1 MVQLVEKIS
10 KAEAV
15 KQQSRQLRGHLA
27 RDLADTETPFDG
39 EGYSLLKFH
48 GIYQGYDR
56 DSATELKQAGESKHY
71 QFMVRVRIPGGRL
84 KAAQYLALDH
94 IADAY
99 ANGTLRVTTRS
110 SIQFHGVV
118 KSGLKA
124 AMGEINAGL
133 MTTLAA
139 CGDVVRTVT
148 TVPAPIRDNIHDRL
162 EADALLLSRE
172 MLPKSGAY
180 QEIWVDGAQW
190 NDDRGNEDQGKD
202 EAPDPLY
209 GERYLPR
216 KFKIGMAV
224 PEDNTIDVLTNDL
237 GIVALWEGPKGDA
250 KGDQHLVGYNFF
262 LGGSHGATH
271 NKPETYPR
279 MASAVCFVE
288 PDDLVSAAKA
298 VVRLHRD
305 WGDRGNRRHAR
316 LKYVIAER
324 GEDWARERLSEDLG
338 KALEPCRPMPRFEVP
353 DHLGWH
359 EQGDARLYLG
369 LPISSGRIVDD
380 DRSKLRTALRE
391 IVAQYDVDPILMPS
405 QDIILSEIDPKD
417 RGAIEKTLRAYGVR
431 FGADLAPAERW
442 ALACPAL
449 PTCGLALTEAE
460 RVSDLLIAEIVE
472 RMARWGVERERVSI
486 RITGCPNGCARPYSG
501 DVGIVGR
508 IPGFYSIYVGGDF
521 EGTRLNEVVAER
533 IRLGEV
539 ADTLDPLFALYAASR
554 RDGEGFG
561 DFCHRIGVARL
572 RDVLA
577 ATRAEPRAAAD

>member
-1 MVQLVEKIS
+1 VVQQIGAIS
-10 KAEAV
+10 KAEAI

-27 RDLADTETPFDG
+27 RDLADTATPFDG

-56 DSATELKQAGESKHY
+56 DSATELKQAGNSKHY

-84 KAAQYLALDH
+84 TAEQYLALDH
-94 IADAY
+94 IGDAY
-99 ANGTLRVTTRS
+99 ANGSLRVTTRQ
-110 SIQFHGVV
+110 SIQFHGIV

-148 TVPAPIRDNIHDRL
+148 TVPAPIRDKVHDRL
-162 EADALLLSRE
+162 EADARLLSTE
-172 MLPKSGAY
+172 LLPRSTAY
-180 QEIWVDGAQW
+180 QEIWVDGEPW
-190 NDDRGNEDQGKD
+190 SESQGA
-202 EAPDPLY
+202 EEMPDPLY
-209 GERYLPR
+209 GDRYLPR
-216 KFKIGMAV
+216 KFKIGLAV

-237 GIVALWEGPKGDA
+237 GIVALWEAGA
-250 KGDQHLVGYNFF
+250 LVGYNFF
-262 LGGSHGATH
+262 LGGGHGATH

-279 MASAVCFVE
+279 MATAVAFIE
-288 PDDLVSAAKA
+288 PGDLVEAVKA

-316 LKYVIAER
+316 LKYVIVER

-338 KALEPCRPMPRFEVP
+338 KPLAPCRPMEKFRVP

-359 EQGDARLYLG
+359 EQGDGKLYLG
-369 LPISSGRIVDD
+369 LPISSGRIIDD
-380 DRSKLRTALRE
+380 GRSHLRTALHE
-391 IVAQYDVDPILMPS
+391 IVAEYGVDPILMPS
-405 QDIILSEIDPKD
+405 QDIILSEIDPSD
-417 RGAIEKTLRAYGVR
+417 RAAIEARLRAYGVR
-431 FGADLAPAERW
+431 FGADMVPAERW

-460 RVSDLLIAEIVE
+460 RVSDMLVAEIVE
-472 RMARWGVERERVSI
+472 RMARWGIGEERLSI

-501 DVGIVGR
+501 DIGIVGR

-539 ADTLDPLFALYAASR
+539 ADVLDPLFAVYAAER
-554 RDGEGFG
+554 ETGEGFG
-561 DFCHRIGVARL
+561 DFCHRYGVARL
-572 RDVLA
+572 REVVVPARREARDA
-577 ATRAEPRAAAD
+577 AE

>member
-1 MVQLVEKIS
+1 MIQPIQALSGEKIS
-10 KAEAV
+10 KAEAT
-15 KQQSRQLRGHLA
+15 KRQSRQLRGHLA
-27 RDLADTETPFDG
+27 RDLADTATPFDG

-56 DSATELKQAGESKHY
+56 DSATELKQAGNSKHY

-84 KAAQYLALDH
+84 KAAQYLALDKV
-94 IADAY
+94 ASDY
-99 ANGTLRVTTRS
+99 ANDTLRVTTRS

-133 MTTLAA
+133 LTTLAA

-148 TVPAPIRDNIHDRL
+148 TSPAPIRDRIYDRL
-162 EADALLLSRE
+162 EADARLLGTEL
-172 MLPKSGAY
+172 LPQTEAY
-180 QEIWVDGAQW
+180 KEIWVDGAPW
-190 NDDRGNEDQGKD
+190 SEDRGAAD
-202 EAPDPLY
+202 APDPLY
-209 GERYLPR
+209 GDRYLPR
-216 KFKIGMAV
+216 KFKIGFAV

-237 GIVALWEGPKGDA
+237 GIVALWEDGELA
-250 KGDQHLVGYNFF
+250 GYNFF

-279 MASAVCFVE
+279 MASAVCFVA
-288 PDDLVSAAKA
+288 PGDLVAAAKA

-305 WGDRGNRRHAR
+305 WGDRANRRHAR

-324 GEDWARERLSEDLG
+324 GEAWARERLSEDLG
-338 KALEPCRPMPRFEVP
+338 KALEPCRPMAKFQVP

-359 EQGDARLYLG
+359 EQGDGKLYLG
-369 LPISSGRIVDD
+369 LPIANGRIVDD
-380 DRSKLRTALRE
+380 GRSHLRTALRE
-391 IVAQYDVDPILMPS
+391 IVAEYGADPILMPS
-405 QDIILSEIDPKD
+405 QDIILSEIDPAD
-417 RGAIEKTLRAYGVR
+417 RDAVEAKLRARGVR
-431 FGADLAPAERW
+431 FGADMAPAERW

-460 RVSDLLIAEIVE
+460 RVSDGMIGEIVE

-501 DVGIVGR
+501 DIGIVGR

-539 ADTLDPLFALYAASR
+539 ADVLDPLFEIFAAER
-554 RDGEGFG
+554 EAGEGFG
-561 DFCHRIGVARL
+561 DFCQRYGIAELREVVAQSRGKV
-572 RDVLA
+572 RD
-577 ATRAEPRAAAD
+577 AAD

>member
-1 MVQLVEKIS
+1 MVQPVEKIS

-15 KQQSRQLRGHLA
+15 KQQSRQLRGRLA
-27 RDLADTETPFDG
+27 RDLADTTTPFDG

-84 KAAQYLALDH
+84 TAAQYLALDA
-94 IADAY
+94 IAGKY
-99 ANGTLRVTTRS
+99 ANDTLRVTTRQ

-148 TVPAPIRDNIHDRL
+148 TSPAPIRDAVHDRL
-162 EADALLLSRE
+162 EADARLLGTAL
-172 MLPKSGAY
+172 LPTSGAY
-180 QEIWVDGAQW
+180 REIWVDGAPW
-190 NDDRGNEDQGKD
+190 SEDQGSD
-202 EAPDPLY
+202 EPQDPLY
-209 GERYLPR
+209 GDRYLPR
-216 KFKIGMAV
+216 KFKIGLAV
-224 PEDNTIDVLTNDL
+224 PTDNTIDVLTNDL
-237 GIVALWEGPKGDA
+237 GIVALWEDGE
-250 KGDQHLVGYNFF
+250 LTGYNFF
-262 LGGSHGATH
+262 LGGGHGATH

-279 MASAVCFVE
+279 MGTAVCFVE
-288 PDDLVSAAKA
+288 PGDLVEATKA

-316 LKYVIAER
+316 LKYIIAER
-324 GEDWARERLSEDLG
+324 GEDWARERLSEGLG
-338 KALEPCRPMPRFEVP
+338 KTLEPARPMARFQVP

-359 EQGDARLYLG
+359 EQGDGRLYLG
-369 LPISSGRIVDD
+369 IPISSGRIADD
-380 DRSKLRTALRE
+380 ERSQIRTALRE
-391 IVAQYDVDPILMPS
+391 IVSEFGVDPILMPS
-405 QDIILSEIDPKD
+405 QDIILSEIDPAD
-417 RGAIEKTLRAYGVR
+417 RAAIEVKLRARGVR
-431 FGADLAPAERW
+431 LVEDMVPAERW

-460 RVSDLLIAEIVE
+460 RVRDSMIGEIVA
-472 RMARWGVERERVSI
+472 RMARWGVEQERVSI

-501 DVGIVGR
+501 DIGIVGR

-533 IRLGEV
+533 IRLDEV
-539 ADTLDPLFALYAASR
+539 ADVLDPLFQVYAAGR
-554 RDGEGFG
+554 KAEEGFG
-561 DFCHRIGVARL
+561 DFCHRVGVAEL
-572 RDVLA
+572 REIVSVS
-577 ATRAEPRAAAD
+577 RGKVKEAAD